1 MDGASNSVL
10 RLLAPAPP
18 VPGATTEDSA
28 AMDKKTD
35 GKRRLSRRDF
45 LKGLPLGIAGAL
57 AVGALLPKVI
67 RRGRRIE
74 LPPDSIF
81 TPADG
86 SDAT

>member
-1 MDGASNSVL
+1 
-10 RLLAPAPP
+10 
-18 VPGATTEDSA
+18 
-28 AMDKKTD
+28 MDKKTD

-67 RRGRRIE
+67 RRGRRTE

-86 SDAT
+86 AGAA

>member
-67 RRGRRIE
+67 RRGRRIRTAAR
-74 LPPDSIF
+74 LDLH
-81 TPADG
+81 PADG

>member
-1 MDGASNSVL
+1 
-10 RLLAPAPP
+10 
-18 VPGATTEDSA
+18 
-28 AMDKKTD
+28 MDKKTE
-35 GKRRLSRRDF
+35 GKGKLSRRDF

-57 AVGALLPKVI
+57 AVGMLLPKVI

>member
-1 MDGASNSVL
+1 
-10 RLLAPAPP
+10 
-18 VPGATTEDSA
+18 
-28 AMDKKTD
+28 MDKKTD
-35 GKRRLSRRDF
+35 GKRGLSRRDF

-67 RRGRRIE
+67 RRGRKSE

-86 SDAT
+86 SDAA